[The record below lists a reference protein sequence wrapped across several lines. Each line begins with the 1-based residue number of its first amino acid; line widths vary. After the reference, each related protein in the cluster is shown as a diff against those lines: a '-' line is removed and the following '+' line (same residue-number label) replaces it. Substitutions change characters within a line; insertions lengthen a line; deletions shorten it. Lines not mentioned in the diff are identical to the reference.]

1 MILFTSFTATTSFIV
16 FGLLVEE
23 YAYICFLIGFF
34 ATLIGQIGLN
44 HLMKL
49 LGNRNSFI
57 AYSIGA
63 VVILSAFL
71 MTVQYLVSV
80 AEGRE
85 SVPGG
90 ICGGSSAA
98 VH

>member
-1 MILFTSFTATTSFIV
+1 MILFTSFSATTSFVV

-23 YAYICFLIGFF
+23 YAYICFTIGFL

-71 MTVQYLVSV
+71 MTVQYMVSV
-80 AEGRE
+80 AEGKE
-85 SVPGG
+85 SEPGG
-90 ICGGSSAA
+90 ICGNSGGGG
-98 VH
+98 H